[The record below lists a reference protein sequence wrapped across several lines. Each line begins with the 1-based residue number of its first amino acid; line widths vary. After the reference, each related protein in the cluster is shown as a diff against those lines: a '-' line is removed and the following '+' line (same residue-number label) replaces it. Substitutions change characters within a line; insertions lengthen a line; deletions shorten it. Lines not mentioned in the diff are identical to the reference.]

1 MSSDEFDKEAEREK
15 LREKYADERADRE
28 STQRMS
34 DLLLQGATM
43 TNSHCDRCGDP
54 VFRYEGQAF
63 CPSCQAAEE
72 ESAGGNGQPDRRES
86 PDPAETAPE
95 SEAAAQA
102 VADEDRTDPVDTGS
116 QPSEVREPE
125 PEPEPEGQPEPA
137 RAVESHEPAPGTD
150 SEPSAATGDLSGA
163 RDELGRTIATL
174 SRRAADSE
182 DPRRAREFLEAAT
195 EAAETLS
202 TLNGR

>member
-15 LREKYADERADRE
+15 LREKYADEQADRE

-43 TNSHCDRCGDP
+43 TNSHCDACGDP
-54 VFRYEGQAF
+54 IFRYEGQAF
-63 CPSCQAAEE
+63 CPSCQAAEQE
-72 ESAGGNGQPDRRES
+72 AGGNGQPDPRES
-86 PDPAETAPE
+86 PDPSETAPE
-95 SEAAAQA
+95 S
-102 VADEDRTDPVDTGS
+102 VADEDRLDPVDTGS
-116 QPSEVREPE
+116 QPSEIREPE
-125 PEPEPEGQPEPA
+125 PEHEDEPEPE
-137 RAVESHEPAPGTD
+137 RAVEPHEPVSEPRP
-150 SEPSAATGDLSGA
+150 EPSAAAGDLSGA

-182 DPRRAREFLEAAT
+182 DPRRAREFLEAAR